1 VVKLRQPNLQE
12 NKMAIFP
19 SLDWLKEL
27 DAKLNADERYADIA
41 KKWEGDMTIVVEPEG
56 NLKERQVYYLDLWH
70 GKCRG
75 VAELK
80 DISEKKAAFV
90 LTATYENIKRIMT
103 GKLDPMQ
110 AMLTRKLS
118 VQGNLA
124 VMMRSVPTVLDF
136 VRCAREITN
145 EIL

>member
-1 VVKLRQPNLQE
+1 
-12 NKMAIFP
+12 MGAIFP
-19 SLDWLKEL
+19 SMEWLQSLDV
-27 DAKLNADERYADIA
+27 KLNSDERYADIA
-41 KKWEGDMTIVVEPEG
+41 KKWEGDIIIVIEPEG
-56 NLKERQVYYLDLWH
+56 NLKEQRIFYLDLWH

-80 DISEKKAAFV
+80 DASEKNAVFV
-90 LTATYENIKRIMT
+90 LTATYENIKRILT

-110 AMLTRKLS
+110 AMMTRKLT
-118 VQGNLA
+118 VKGNLA

-136 VRCAREITN
+136 VRCARDITN

>member
-1 VVKLRQPNLQE
+1 
-12 NKMAIFP
+12 MAQIFP
-19 SLDWLKEL
+19 SMEWLQAL
-27 DAKLNADERYADIA
+27 DAKLNSDERYAEIA
-41 KKWEGDMTIVVEPEG
+41 RKWEGDIAIVIEPEG
-56 NLKERQVYYLDLWH
+56 NLKERRIYYLDLWH

-75 VAELK
+75 VAELA
-80 DISEKKAAFV
+80 DISEKNAVFV
-90 LTATYENIKRIMT
+90 LTATYENIKRILT

-110 AMLTRKLS
+110 AMMTRKLS
-118 VQGNLA
+118 VKGNLA

>member
-1 VVKLRQPNLQE
+1 MSAV
-12 NKMAIFP
+12 FP
-19 SLDWLKEL
+19 SMEWLNEL
-27 DAKLNADERYADIA
+27 DAKLNSDMRYADIA
-41 KKWEGDMTIVVEPEG
+41 KKWEGDMTIVIEPDG
-56 NLKERQVYYLDLWH
+56 NLKEKKIYYLDLWH

-80 DISEKKAAFV
+80 DVSEKKAAFV
-90 LTATYENIKRIMT
+90 LSATYENIKRIMT
-103 GKLDPMQ
+103 SKLDPMQ

-118 VQGNLA
+118 VQGSMA

-136 VRCAREITN
+136 VRCAREITG

>member
-1 VVKLRQPNLQE
+1 
-12 NKMAIFP
+12 MSAIFP
-19 SLDWLKEL
+19 SIDWLNEL
-27 DAKLNADERYADIA
+27 DVKLNTDARYAEIA

-56 NLKERQVYYLDLWH
+56 NLTERKIYYLDLWH

-80 DISEKKAAFV
+80 DVSEKTPTFV
-90 LTATYENIKRIMT
+90 LTASYENIKRIMT

-118 VQGNLA
+118 VKGNLA

-136 VRCAREITN
+136 VRCAREITS

>member
-1 VVKLRQPNLQE
+1 
-12 NKMAIFP
+12 MSAIFP
-19 SLDWLKEL
+19 SLDWLNEL
-27 DAKLNADERYADIA
+27 DAKLNTDTRYADIA
-41 KKWEGDMTIVVEPEG
+41 KKWEGDMVILIEPEG
-56 NLKERQVYYLDLWH
+56 NLKEQRIFYLDLWH

-90 LTATYENIKRIMT
+90 LKATYENIKRIVT

-110 AMLTRKLS
+110 AMMTRKLT
-118 VQGNLA
+118 VQGSMA

>member
-1 VVKLRQPNLQE
+1 
-12 NKMAIFP
+12 MAAIFP
-19 SLDWLKEL
+19 SMEWLNEL
-27 DAKLNADERYADIA
+27 DAKLNSDARYADIA
-41 KKWEGDMTIVVEPEG
+41 KKWEGDMTIVIEPEG
-56 NLKERQVYYLDLWH
+56 NLTERKTYYLDLWH

-80 DISEKKAAFV
+80 DASEKKAAFV
-90 LTATYENIKRIMT
+90 LTSSYENIKRIMT
-103 GKLDPMQ
+103 GNLDPMQ

-136 VRCAREITN
+136 VRCAREITS

>member
-1 VVKLRQPNLQE
+1 
-12 NKMAIFP
+12 MSAIFP
-19 SLDWLKEL
+19 SMDWLNEL
-27 DAKLNADERYADIA
+27 DAKLNSDERYAGIA
-41 KKWEGDMTIVVEPEG
+41 KNWEGDIIIQIEPEG
-56 NLKERQVYYLDLWH
+56 NLKEQRVFYLDLWH

-80 DISEKKAAFV
+80 DVSEKKAAFV
-90 LTATYENIKRIMT
+90 LKATYENIKRIVT

-110 AMLTRKLS
+110 AMMTRKLV
-118 VQGNLA
+118 VQGNMA

-136 VRCAREITN
+136 VRCCRDITK